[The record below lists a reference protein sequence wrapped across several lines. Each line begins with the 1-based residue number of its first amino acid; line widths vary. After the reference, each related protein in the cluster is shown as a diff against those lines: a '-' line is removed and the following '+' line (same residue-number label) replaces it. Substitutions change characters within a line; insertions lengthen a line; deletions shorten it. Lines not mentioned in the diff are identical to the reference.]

1 MPATDDP
8 LMPFYGS
15 IRRIL
20 NRCGDSEAQTMAE
33 YGVILGVITPA
44 ILIGIALLA
53 DNIMSAISS
62 VASLL

>member
-1 MPATDDP
+1 
-8 LMPFYGS
+8 
-15 IRRIL
+15 
-20 NRCGDSEAQTMAE
+20 MAE

-53 DNIMSAISS
+53 ENIRSVISG

>member
-1 MPATDDP
+1 MA
-8 LMPFYGS
+8 FHGS

-20 NRCGDSEAQTMAE
+20 DRCGDSEAQTMAE

-53 DNIMSAISS
+53 ENIRSVISG